1 MATQQFAE
9 EEQRMMN
16 LTRLQSEVSA
26 GTYKFARP
34 LTIVACATQEKY
46 VVYIYRARSVPK
58 VSSAINK
65 ATIVQF
71 TNGRDLLRTDTTCV
85 SSCRTG
91 SAQKPGS
98 VYLTKW
104 Q

>member
-1 MATQQFAE
+1 M
-9 EEQRMMN
+9 
-16 LTRLQSEVSA
+16 L
-26 GTYKFARP
+26 
-34 LTIVACATQEKY
+34 C
-46 VVYIYRARSVPK
+46 IYRARSVPK

-85 SSCRTG
+85 SSYRTG
-91 SAQKPGS
+91 SAHKSGS

-104 Q
+104 QRKYLALPLTATSL